1 MKKIFE
7 NIKSLFLILLGN
19 KILRKPDFS
28 EKKIFLT
35 GKIISDRNKNKI
47 KLKSLKDVEFSVF
60 SQFGE
65 DGIIDWL
72 INKIP
77 NIEKVFLEIG
87 TQDYWESNTRFLLK
101 NNNWKG
107 YLFEAS
113 KSDILK
119 IKSQRIYWQHNVKA
133 FQAFVDRENINEL
146 INNNIKEKN
155 IGLLSIDIDGNDYW
169 VIEQISKLSPTIIIC
184 EYNSIF
190 GDVHK
195 LSIPYESKFS
205 RNEKS
210 NLNLYFGCSINAIVS
225 LMEKKNYSFIG
236 TGSSGVNAFFVKNE
250 FKDLIK
256 NDIQNN
262 AEIFP
267 SIARE
272 SRNSK
277 GELTYENIFENLK
290 KIQDFDV
297 FDFEL
302 NKIKKL
308 SEYKDLY
315 SDNWKKYF

>member
-1 MKKIFE
+1 MKNLLTALSIIF
-7 NIKSLFLILLGN
+7 N
-19 KILRKPDFS
+19 KHLLRKPDFS
-28 EKKIFLT
+28 EKNLFLQGQLKAENNNKKEKIH
-35 GKIISDRNKNKI
+35 
-47 KLKSLKDVEFSVF
+47 SLKDVEFSAF

-113 KSDILK
+113 NADILK
-119 IKSQRIYWQHNVKA
+119 IKSQRIYWQHNIKA

-195 LSIPYESKFS
+195 LSIPYESNFS

-210 NLNLYFGCSINAIVS
+210 YSNLYFGCSINAMIS

-236 TGSSGVNAFFVKNE
+236 TGSSGVNAFFIKNE

-256 NDIQNN
+256 NNIQNN

-302 NKIKKL
+302 KKIKKL
-308 SEYKDLY
+308 SEYEDLY